1 MRLVRIAI
9 TVGYLL
15 LVLVTAAVPLLGGPR
30 PSAPLSILPTPD
42 PVTLTIVYGTEKERW
57 LTEAVAAFE
66 ASGITANGAPIN
78 IELRGLGSGEAMQQ
92 LLAGSLKPDVWSP
105 ASDLWITLLN
115 QEWQQRNGGPLV
127 PTSGANAPRMLVL
140 TPLVLVAW
148 QQRAVALSNS
158 GQTVWQNLHDAIVA
172 PDGWGAKG
180 HPEWGVVKWGHT
192 TPSESNSGFQTL
204 LLMAYAYHNKASGLA
219 TADIQS
225 PEFLSWLGDMERN
238 ASFSDSSGA
247 LMNDMIAYGPSRYD
261 LVATYENLAL
271 EQMANARSRWND
283 NLTVVYPP
291 ANLWSNHP
299 YAVLDADWVTDEKR
313 EAARQ
318 FGDFLLSR
326 AQQERAVQFGF
337 RPAISGVTLEGPNSP
352 FTRHASAGVQLD
364 VPTLVEVPAADV
376 LNALLEASTR
386 AAQR

>member
-9 TVGYLL
+9 TIGYLL
-15 LVLVTAAVPLLGGPR
+15 LVLVTAAVPFLGGSR
-30 PSAPLSILPTPD
+30 PFAPLSILPAPD

-57 LTEAVAAFE
+57 LTEAVTAFE
-66 ASGITANGAPIN
+66 ASGITANGAPID

-92 LLAGSLKPDVWSP
+92 LLSGSLKPDVWSP

-115 QEWQQRNGGPLV
+115 QEWQQRNGSPLI
-127 PTSGANAPRMLVL
+127 PASGANAPRMLVL

-148 QQRAVALSNS
+148 QQRGAALSNS
-158 GQTVWQNLHDAIVA
+158 GQTVWQNLHTAIVA

-192 TPSESNSGFQTL
+192 TPAKSNSGFQAL
-204 LLMAYAYHNKASGLA
+204 LLMAYDYHRKASGLS
-219 TADIQS
+219 TADVQN
-225 PEFLSWLGDMERN
+225 PEFLSWLGDMERG
-238 ASFSDSSGA
+238 ASLSDSSGA

-283 NLTVVYPP
+283 SLALVYPP

-299 YAVLDADWVTDEKR
+299 YAVLDADWVTPEKR

-326 AQQERAVQFGF
+326 AQQEQAVQFGF
-337 RPAISGVTLEGPNSP
+337 RPAISDVTLEGPNSP
-352 FTRHASAGVQLD
+352 FTRNAPAGVQLD
-364 VPTLVEVPAADV
+364 VPTLVEVPDADV

>member
-9 TVGYLL
+9 TIGYVL
-15 LVLVTAAVPLLGGPR
+15 LVLVTAAVPFLGGPR
-30 PSAPLSILPTPD
+30 PSAPLSILPEPD
-42 PVTLTIVYGTEKERW
+42 PVTLTIVYSTEKERW
-57 LTEAVAAFE
+57 LTEAVSAFE
-66 ASGITANGAPIN
+66 ASGITANGAPIT
-78 IELRGLGSGEAMQQ
+78 IELRGLGSGDSMQQ
-92 LLAGSLKPDVWSP
+92 LLNGSLKPDVWSP
-105 ASDLWITLLN
+105 ASDLWITMLN
-115 QEWQQRNGGPLV
+115 QEWQQRNGSPLI

-148 QQRAVALSNS
+148 EARAAALGNS
-158 GQTVWQNLHDAIVA
+158 GQSIWQNLHDAIVA

-180 HPEWGVVKWGHT
+180 RPEWGFVKWGHT
-192 TPSESNSGFQTL
+192 RPGASNSGFQTL
-204 LLMAYAYHNKASGLA
+204 LLIAYDYHRKASGLSA
-219 TADIQS
+219 ADVQN
-225 PEFLSWLGDMERN
+225 PEFLSWLGDMERS
-238 ASFSDSSGA
+238 ASLSDSSAA

-283 NLTVVYPP
+283 NLKLIYPP

-299 YAVLDADWVTDEKR
+299 YVVLEADWVTDEKR

-326 AQQERAVQFGF
+326 AQQEKAVQLGF
-337 RPAISGVTLEGPNSP
+337 RPALSGVTLEGPGSP
-352 FTRHASAGVQLD
+352 FTRNASAGVQLD
-364 VPTLVEVPAADV
+364 VPTLVEVPPADV